1 MATPKLLGGP
11 LPTELGPRWHEAGR
25 PDVRGEAAAFEL
37 SLREFVGQ
45 GLPAVDEVGKKGAS
59 K

>member
-1 MATPKLLGGP
+1 MLVVL
-11 LPTELGPRWHEAGR
+11 
-25 PDVRGEAAAFEL
+25 VVVVVVVVAFEL

-45 GLPAVDEVGKKGAS
+45 GLPAVDEVGEKGAS